1 MDVQLPVR
9 KRSSFF
15 FFSVI
20 SLLCWLISYNF
31 WSSHFVCQKAVISH
45 CCLQKTSLGACHSRP
60 SLVWPRW
67 PLQPH
72 FLLPASSMRA
82 LSQPNQTAGC
92 SPASVWVPLVFS
104 SLYPSLRNA
113 CLFSCP
119 LAKWPTYTSEG
130 DTFSFM
136 RSNHRTL
143 YTFPLSSLSLYSAHA
158 RAHVSYKLLKDGYTS
173 FHLWII
179 LSS

>member
-1 MDVQLPVR
+1 M
-9 KRSSFF
+9 
-15 FFSVI
+15 
-20 SLLCWLISYNF
+20 
-31 WSSHFVCQKAVISH
+31 ISH

-143 YTFPLSSLSLYSAHA
+143 YTFPLSSLFLKKQIFPHHTQDTSTYVRACTHTHIHA
-158 RAHVSYKLLKDGYTS
+158 LLWFSDRHVPHSRLLPVCTNCAL
-173 FHLWII
+173 HTCRM
-179 LSS
+179 SSMNKN